1 MAVISSNI
9 FRSISDTKQQ
19 TASAKRNIAGISN
32 ILSKKIADR
41 KNIGSSIR
49 LFKERRIQIGKRKVL
64 QDQVSAPSIV
74 SKVGGPRALA
84 QSSSGTSLKDRLLG
98 FIGYLSAGWI
108 LGNLPTWIALGEQFT
123 GRIVK
128 ATSILSN
135 YGDETMKVISSLGE
149 ILQSAFINLAN
160 LDFTDSSFLVRSSFQ
175 DLITNIDGLGVGIN
189 EAFAVLTEPFKN
201 IPKIGDISQEPD
213 AYNPPPPSQPSVGGG
228 NADFWT
234 LVAVASREDSDPQGQ
249 ADVAQS
255 IYNRAKSSAYGSKN
269 IRQLILRGGQYAP
282 TWEYPKKK
290 AQQTPN
296 KEWYQITDAESAAKA
311 TGFNVSTIQNVAK
324 NITNPSLQKKAAEFV
339 GGRTDF
345 KGVGVGRPP
354 SIQRKDGDNWF
365 GWEYNYRGTQTASVP
380 DFGTTATPPV
390 AKPTPQVPGKVVTSV
405 VGEVDIVGNTNPTV
419 GRSSEYLSRG
429 GSHKGIDIGTS
440 RQKGYYVAFRQTGKV
455 TFAGWNDGGF
465 GYLVIIQS
473 GNLEFYFAHLAKVMV
488 KSGSPYNGE
497 TIGEI
502 GNTGRSRGEHLH
514 YEVRKGGR
522 HINPEPYLGLLAIGK
537 SLRTT
542 SGQIVSAAPLA
553 TLKPDRPGSA
563 KESPTPAEI
572 EMQNYNDELLA
583 LLTTERTGRKIVVI
597 DDRQSTLPQIAQSGG
612 DPNDYISVS
621 EFDLVNT
628 FIKNK
633 LLLDLNYL

>member
-1 MAVISSNI
+1 MAVISSSI
-9 FRSISDTKQQ
+9 FRTISDTKQQ
-19 TASAKRNIAGISN
+19 TASSKKNIAGISN
-32 ILSKKIADR
+32 ILSKKITDR

-49 LFKERRIQIGKRKVL
+49 LFKERRIQIGKRKAL
-64 QDQVSAPSIV
+64 QDQVSAPTVIT
-74 SKVGGPRALA
+74 KVGGARSLA
-84 QSSSGTSLKDRLLG
+84 QSSSGTSLKDRLFG

-123 GRIVK
+123 GRIIK
-128 ATSILSN
+128 ATSILSE

-175 DLITNIDGLGVGIN
+175 DLITNIDGLGVGISD
-189 EAFAVLTEPFKN
+189 AFAVLTEPFKN
-201 IPKIGDISQEPD
+201 IPKIGTITEEPD
-213 AYNPPPPSQPSVGGG
+213 AYRQPSQPSVSGGDS
-228 NADFWT
+228 DFWT
-234 LVAVASREDSDPQGQ
+234 LVAVVSREDSNDPQGQ

-255 IYNRAKSSAYGSKN
+255 IYNRAVSGAYGSKSV
-269 IRQLILRGGQYAP
+269 RELILRGGQYAP

-296 KEWYQITDAESAAKA
+296 KEWYQITDAQSAAKA
-311 TGFNVSTIQNVAK
+311 TGFSVSTIQNVAK
-324 NITNPSLQKKAAEFV
+324 NIANPSLQKKAAEFV

-345 KGVGVGRPP
+345 RGYEVSGG
-354 SIQRKDGDNWF
+354 IQRKSGDNYF
-365 GWEYNYRGTQTASVP
+365 GWYENYKGDQTASVP
-380 DFGTTATPPV
+380 DFGTKTIPPI
-390 AKPTPQVPGKVVTSV
+390 AKSTPQVPGKLVTSV
-405 VGEVDIVGNTNPTV
+405 VGEVDVVGNTNPTV
-419 GRSSEYLSRG
+419 GRSSEYLARG
-429 GSHKGIDIGTS
+429 GAHKGIDIGTS
-440 RQKGYYVAFRQTGKV
+440 HQKGYYVAFRQNGKV
-455 TFAGWNDGGF
+455 TFAGWDGG
-465 GYLVIIQS
+465 GYGNLVIIQS
-473 GNLEFYFAHLAKVMV
+473 GNLEFYFAHLAKIMV
-488 KSGSPYNGE
+488 KNGSQYNGE

-542 SGQIVSAAPLA
+542 SGQIISAAPVA
-553 TLKPDRPGSA
+553 SLKPEAPGSV
-563 KESPTPAEI
+563 KQTPTPAEI
-572 EMQNYNDELLA
+572 EMQSYNDELIA

-597 DDRQSTLPQIAQSGG
+597 DDRQSTLPQILQSGSDSG
-612 DPNDYISVS
+612 DYISVN

>member
-1 MAVISSNI
+1 MAVISSSI
-9 FRSISDTKQQ
+9 FRTISDTKQQ
-19 TASAKRNIAGISN
+19 TASSKKNIAGISN
-32 ILSKKIADR
+32 ILSKKITDR

-49 LFKERRIQIGKRKVL
+49 LFKERRIQIGKRKAL
-64 QDQVSAPSIV
+64 QDQVSAPTVIT
-74 SKVGGPRALA
+74 KVGGARSLA
-84 QSSSGTSLKDRLLG
+84 QSSSGTSLKDRLFG

-123 GRIVK
+123 GRIIK
-128 ATSILSN
+128 ATSILSE

-175 DLITNIDGLGVGIN
+175 DLITNIDGLGVGIS

-201 IPKIGDISQEPD
+201 IPKIGTITEEPD
-213 AYNPPPPSQPSVGGG
+213 AYRQPSQPSVSGGDS
-228 NADFWT
+228 DFWT
-234 LVAVASREDSDPQGQ
+234 LVAVVSREDSNDPQGQ

-255 IYNRAKSSAYGSKN
+255 IYNRAVSGAYGSKSV
-269 IRQLILRGGQYAP
+269 RELILRGGQYAP

-296 KEWYQITDAESAAKA
+296 KEWYQITDAQSASKA
-311 TGFNVSTIQNVAK
+311 TGFDVSTIQNVAK

-345 KGVGVGRPP
+345 KGVGVGGPP
-354 SIQRKDGDNWF
+354 SIQRKSGDNWF
-365 GWEYNYRGTQTASVP
+365 GWEYDYRGTKTASVP
-380 DFGTTATPPV
+380 DFGTKTTPPI
-390 AKPTPQVPGKVVTSV
+390 AKSTPQVPGKLVTSV
-405 VGEVDIVGNTNPTV
+405 VGEVDVVGNTNPTV

-429 GSHKGIDIGTS
+429 GAHKGIDIGTS
-440 RQKGYYVAFRQTGKV
+440 GQRGYYVAFRQNGKV
-455 TFAGWNDGGF
+455 TFAGWDGG
-465 GYLVIIQS
+465 GYGNLVIIQS
-473 GNLEFYFAHLAKVMV
+473 GNLEFYFAHLAKIMV
-488 KSGSPYNGE
+488 KNGSQYNGE

-502 GNTGRSRGEHLH
+502 GNTGRSHGEHLH

-542 SGQIVSAAPLA
+542 SGQIISAAPVA
-553 TLKPDRPGSA
+553 SLKPEAPGSV
-563 KESPTPAEI
+563 KQTPTPAEI
-572 EMQNYNDELLA
+572 EMQSYNDELVA

-597 DDRQSTLPQIAQSGG
+597 DDRQSTLPQILQSGSDSG
-612 DPNDYISVS
+612 DYISVN